1 MHPSSQRGRAGPG
14 TDGSFASVA
23 MRPPGS
29 PWFRRAGESALHE
42 RDHRGGD
49 HPIPFR
55 TRQLSS
61 PSSMI
66 LRILTWESRT
76 TPRLYFQRAVLSRT
90 ALCFLPE
97 AHPHRGHPSL
107 SPGPAQALPSVSPP
121 PSVLLLSPPASV
133 SSGFIPVRSI
143 IGSLAPSSP
152 SSRKPYRFA
161 RQRPRKNSE

>member
-1 MHPSSQRGRAGPG
+1 M
-14 TDGSFASVA
+14 
-23 MRPPGS
+23 
-29 PWFRRAGESALHE
+29 EE
-42 RDHRGGD
+42 RV

-97 AHPHRGHPSL
+97 AHPHRGHPQKA
-107 SPGPAQALPSVSPP
+107 PGPAQALPAVSPP
-121 PSVLLLSPPASV
+121 PSVLLLPPSFCCLRLYA
-133 SSGFIPVRSI
+133 PVRFI
-143 IGSLAPSSP
+143 IGVSFSP
-152 SSRKPYRFA
+152 LPFSRKPYRVCPA
-161 RQRPRKNSE
+161 EAPENLRVRRRDVLMEMHSSHTVSIKKGQETGRDVLGNSSPAT